1 MNEWSTPQ
9 KPAEYAESRLVEAIL
24 AGTFPINSTLPP
36 ERDLA
41 EMLGVTR
48 PTLREALQRLS
59 RDGWL
64 EIRQGKS
71 TRVRDYWK
79 EGNLLILSAIARHQ
93 QQLPADFVPNLLHIR
108 LLFAPEYTRMAI
120 RNSPTEVIRLLES
133 LQHVPDTSIDFTRV
147 DHDLHYRL
155 TILSGNP
162 VFTLIFNGFTS
173 LYQSMGL
180 IYFTDMRARDHS
192 RSFYKKLLS
201 AALSNDAFL
210 AGEVTRSVMQ
220 ESIDIWKRAAQQQ
233 ETTTHQEVKHVE

>member
-24 AGTFPINSTLPP
+24 DGTFPINTTLPP

-41 EMLGVTR
+41 EKLGITR

-59 RDGWL
+59 REGWL

-71 TRVRDYWK
+71 TRVREYWK

-93 QQLPADFVPNLLHIR
+93 EQIPADFVSNLLHIR
-108 LLFAPEYTRMAI
+108 LLLAPEYTRMAI
-120 RNSPTEVIRLLES
+120 RNSPSEVIRLLES
-133 LQHVPDTSIDFTRV
+133 MQHIPDTNTDFTRI
-147 DHDLHYRL
+147 DHELHYRL

-162 VFTLIFNGFTS
+162 VFTLIFNGFTT
-173 LYQSMGL
+173 LYQSMAL
-180 IYFTDMRARDHS
+180 IYFTDIQARDHS

-201 AALSNDAFL
+201 AALSNDIFMA
-210 AGEVTRSVMQ
+210 EDVTRSVMR
-220 ESIDIWKRAAQQQ
+220 ESIDQWKRSLEKSGYQGGL
-233 ETTTHQEVKHVE
+233 HVD

>member
-1 MNEWSTPQ
+1 MSEWISPQ

-24 AGTFPINSTLPP
+24 DRTFPINSQLPP
-36 ERDLA
+36 ERELA
-41 EMLGVTR
+41 EILGVTR

-64 EIRQGKS
+64 DIRHGRS

-93 QQLPADFVPNLLHIR
+93 QHLPADFVPNLLHIR

-120 RNSPTEVIRLLES
+120 HNSPAEVIRLLES
-133 LQHVPDTSIDFTRV
+133 MQQIPDTKEDFTRV
-147 DHDLHYRL
+147 DFELHYRL

-162 VFTLIFNGFTS
+162 VFTLIFNGFTT
-173 LYQSMGL
+173 LYKSMGL
-180 IYFTDMRARDHS
+180 IYFLDAQSRDHS

-201 AALSNDAFL
+201 AALSNDIFMAE
-210 AGEVTRSVMQ
+210 EVTRSVMR
-220 ESIDIWKRAAQQQ
+220 ESIDLWKRSSKERNTQGG
-233 ETTTHQEVKHVE
+233 ENVD